1 MLSVTG
7 VVVMSLT
14 CDYKPVTKFA
24 HPKTQLESDNLV
36 DGDNTFSCMFQS
48 SIKIHRIDTHSRDY
62 YFFFYISPSFYLKD
76 AFKIRKVC
84 SRDYKKQFQGI

>member
-62 YFFFYISPSFYLKD
+62 FFFFLHFTFILFEG
-76 AFKIRKVC
+76 C
-84 SRDYKKQFQGI
+84 FQD

>member
-36 DGDNTFSCMFQS
+36 DGDNTFSCMFQ
-48 SIKIHRIDTHSRDY
+48 
-62 YFFFYISPSFYLKD
+62 
-76 AFKIRKVC
+76 
-84 SRDYKKQFQGI
+84 